1 MENKFQKALK
11 LFEDKREENLQK
23 LVVMS
28 HDKLKDL
35 KKYYSER
42 HTCAEEAGYTESAE
56 INYLHYRTVC
66 DAIEIKR
73 GNEEEIW
80 DYLT

>member
-1 MENKFQKALK
+1 MIKHTEVHKQK
-11 LFEDKREENLQK
+11 NLQK
-23 LVVMS
+23 LIALPFE
-28 HDKLKDL
+28 KLYEL
-35 KKYYSER
+35 EKYYYDWYKG
-42 HTCAEEAGYTESAE
+42 AEEAGYTESARV
-56 INYLHYRTVC
+56 NSLHFKTVC